1 MRLFRVD
8 LEVTHLDL
16 RFGPRQAQLAFE
28 NIWIVILVSER
39 HRFFARMRHG
49 RAERKSHRLI
59 RRNSHASSQAE
70 NRIEHGAGRV
80 RQRTIFHD
88 RDRITRCSPT
98 SEETAAIGFILHRA
112 DQFTFGN
119 DDVNAPDWFVFGR
132 TPAVRE
138 DGVLTGEEFRLDEE
152 IAERLVCSVSVGC
165 VEHDSA

>member
-16 RFGPRQAQLAFE
+16 RFGPGQAQLALE
-28 NIWIVILVSER
+28 NIRIVILVGER
-39 HRFFARMRHG
+39 HRLFARVRHG
-49 RAERKSHRLI
+49 GAERKSHRLI
-59 RRNSHASSQAE
+59 GRNSHAPSQAE

-88 RDRITRCSPT
+88 RNRITGVSPT
-98 SEETAAIGFILHRA
+98 SEETAAIGFVLHRA

-132 TPAVRE
+132 THAPVRE
-138 DGVLTGEEFRLDEE
+138 DGVLTGQRIRSRQRD
-152 IAERLVCSVSVGC
+152 C
-165 VEHDSA
+165 